1 MNHTENSTSRLACA
15 AERLRLRGLEAEEH
29 GHTSLANLC
38 WRKYTEALNRL
49 ATIVVEDALIQHRE
63 RHMERIIR

>member
-1 MNHTENSTSRLACA
+1 MHAQRSV
-15 AERLRLRGLEAEEH
+15 EAEELD
-29 GHTSLANLC
+29 HTGLANLC